1 MQSVPGVA
9 ARALFLALVACEST
23 HSSPSTPSA
32 RPSASA
38 VRSARPVVPASAEPP
53 PELPRCRV
61 ITARPNSGK
70 AADAGAT
77 APAVGT
83 VLEGRDWLEL
93 GAFEIVL
100 RHASTTRELALK
112 GPGRFL
118 PCFLGTETV
127 LVAKGTVKT
136 TAGAGARAGAEVVLA
151 TPFGTLHFADA
162 ALEARVAERELEV
175 KVEGGVVTL
184 VEGANPK
191 ASADAGTPDL
201 VLGPKS
207 KKRLSGAVNGKL
219 LVERCGEASGPL
231 GTTPPTA
238 PSARSELGKW
248 SVAQLRARQTARWAC
263 ATARA
268 AAGLLEDPERTR
280 VIGEIDRVDRVW
292 LAAGLQAGK

>member
-1 MQSVPGVA
+1 VI
-9 ARALFLALVACEST
+9 
-23 HSSPSTPSA
+23 
-32 RPSASA
+32 AS
-38 VRSARPVVPASAEPP
+38 
-53 PELPRCRV
+53 
-61 ITARPNSGK
+61 RPNPGK
-70 AADAGAT
+70 AADAGAP

-83 VLEGRDWLEL
+83 LFEGKEWLEL
-93 GAFEIVL
+93 GAFEVVL
-100 RHASTTRELALK
+100 RHASTTRELSLR

-127 LVAKGTVKT
+127 LVAAGWVKT

-162 ALEARVAERELEV
+162 ALEARVGERELEV
-175 KVEGGVVTL
+175 KVETGVATL
-184 VEGANPK
+184 VPAAGPK
-191 ASADAGTPDL
+191 PGADACAPDQ

-207 KKRLSGAVNGKL
+207 KKRLSGAVDAKAL
-219 LVERCGEASGPL
+219 IERCGEASSPL

-268 AAGLLEDPERTR
+268 AAGRDSEPERTR
-280 VIGEIDRVDRVW
+280 RSREIDGLDRVW
-292 LAAGLQAGK
+292 QAAGLQAGK